1 MVATRE
7 VKVGGKHYLQVV
19 EYKKTHDGRTKT
31 EVLKSFGE
39 NSLENK
45 MRAEQFSASYDR
57 LKELTI
63 QQREQNSS
71 ADILSAGLT
80 IFGIILGA
88 AVVGAV
94 IDEFTGG
101 ESTE

>member
-1 MVATRE
+1 VASTRT

-39 NSLENK
+39 NSLESK
-45 MRAEQFSASYDR
+45 MRAEQFSASYDQLR
-57 LKELTI
+57 ELSI
-63 QQREQNSS
+63 QHREQNSS
-71 ADILSAGLT
+71 DDILSAGLA

-88 AVVGAV
+88 AIVGAV
-94 IDEFTGG
+94 IDEFSGR
-101 ESTE
+101 

>member
-1 MVATRE
+1 MTKA
-7 VKVGGKHYLQVV
+7 Q
-19 EYKKTHDGRTKT
+19 THQIIVNVNDMWETPQLLLDEK
-31 EVLKSFGE
+31 
-39 NSLENK
+39 
-45 MRAEQFSASYDR
+45 

-63 QQREQNSS
+63 QQREQNST
-71 ADILSAGLT
+71 ADILSAGLA

-101 ESTE
+101 E

>member
-1 MVATRE
+1 VVFTRS

-19 EYKKTHDGRTKT
+19 EYKKTHDGKTKT

-45 MRAEQFSASYDR
+45 MKAEQFSASYDQ

-63 QQREQNSS
+63 QHREQNNSD
-71 ADILSAGLT
+71 DIRSAGLA

-88 AVVGAV
+88 VIVGAL
-94 IDEFTGG
+94 IDEFSGR
-101 ESTE
+101 